1 MAIIRVCDFC
11 GKPLKEKFFNLTE
24 KHCVCEDCLRKFC
37 EIIEQMKNQEN
48 EKQKI
53 KVKEVISKGD
63 KLKCIDC
70 GKVFKIKNIIVTP
83 ERELIECPHCKS
95 RRDIQ
100 QYHFMA
106 EW

>member
-11 GKPLKEKFFNLTE
+11 GKQLKEKGFNLTE
-24 KHCVCEDCLRKFC
+24 KHSVCEDCLIKFF
-37 EIIEQMKNQEN
+37 EVIEQMKKQEK
-48 EKQKI
+48 EKI
-53 KVKEVISKGD
+53 KVKAVISKGD

-70 GKVFKIKNIIVTP
+70 GKVFKVKNIIITP
-83 ERELIECPHCKS
+83 ERELIECPYCKL
-95 RRDIQ
+95 RRDVQ

>member
-11 GKPLKEKFFNLTE
+11 GKQLKEIGFNLTK
-24 KHCVCEDCLRKFC
+24 KHCVCKDCLVKFFK
-37 EIIEQMKNQEN
+37 IIEQI
-48 EKQKI
+48 EKQEEQKEKI
-53 KVKEVISKGD
+53 KVKAIISKGD

-70 GKVFKIKNIIVTP
+70 GKVFKVKDIIVTP
-83 ERELIECPHCKS
+83 ERELIECPHCRL

-100 QYHFMA
+100 QYHFME

>member
-1 MAIIRVCDFC
+1 MATIKICDFC
-11 GKPLKEKFFNLTE
+11 GKQLKEIGFNLTE
-24 KHCVCEDCLRKFC
+24 KHCVCKDCLVKFF
-37 EIIEQMKNQEN
+37 EIIEQTKKKEK

-53 KVKEVISKGD
+53 KAKAIISKGD

-70 GKVFKIKNIIVTP
+70 GKVFKVKDIIVTP
-83 ERELIECPHCKS
+83 ERELIECPHCKL

-100 QYHFMA
+100 QYHFMS